1 MIKAF
6 IKKGSACIFQGSVY
20 TVYERKNN
28 FAWIYNPAANIPELT
43 MMTTHVKN
51 LSEVNNG

>member
-6 IKKGSACIFQGSVY
+6 IKKNNPCIYQGSVY

-43 MMTTHVKN
+43 MITTHIDNLTEVKQ
-51 LSEVNNG
+51 